1 MITIGITGIIGSG
14 KTTVSNLLKQ
24 RGLAVVD
31 LDGLAREAITLKEV
45 QEDIINSLGKEFVK
59 DGKVV
64 VEKLRD
70 LVFVEKEKLEKLES
84 IVHPK
89 ILEGMWKEIDGLKG
103 KKVKTVIIDGPLL
116 YEKGLYKSLNKTIVV
131 SAGMDKIKERL
142 KERGLSEED
151 MDRRISLQVP
161 LKEKEK
167 VADFVIFNNG
177 TKEDLEREAEGLWK
191 RIKEW
196 EVRAKCTLM
205 I

>member
-14 KTTVSNLLKQ
+14 KTTVSSLLKQ
-24 RGLAVVD
+24 KGLAIID

-45 QEDIINSLGKEFVK
+45 QKDITTGLGEEFVK
-59 DGKVV
+59 DGRVV

-70 LVFVEKEKLEKLES
+70 LVFVDKTKLEKLES
-84 IVHPK
+84 IVHPR
-89 ILEGMWKEIDGLKG
+89 ILEGMQKEIDALKG

-116 YEKGLYKSLNKTIVV
+116 YEKGLHKSLNKIIVV

-142 KERGLSEED
+142 KKRGLSEED
-151 MDRRISLQVP
+151 IERRIALQIP

-167 VADFVIFNNG
+167 VADFVMSNNG
-177 TKEDLEREAEGLWK
+177 TEDDLEKETEGLWR

-196 EVRAKCTLM
+196 EVRAKCTLTS
-205 I
+205 

>member
-14 KTTVSNLLKQ
+14 KTTVSSLLKKK
-24 RGLAVVD
+24 GITVID
-31 LDGLAREAITLKEV
+31 LDVLAREILSKKEV
-45 QEDIINSLGKEFVK
+45 LEDIINSLGEEFVNN
-59 DGKVV
+59 GKVV

-70 LVFVEKEKLEKLES
+70 LVFTDKKKLEKLEN
-84 IVHPK
+84 IVHPRM
-89 ILEGMWKEIDGLKG
+89 LREMWKEIDGLRDNKAE
-103 KKVKTVIIDGPLL
+103 TVIIDGPLL
-116 YEKGLYKSLNKTIVV
+116 FEKGLHKNLNKTVVV

-142 KERGLSEED
+142 KERGLEEED
-151 MDRRISLQVP
+151 MERRILLQIP
-161 LKEKEK
+161 LNEKEK

-177 TKEDLEREAEGLWK
+177 TKEDLERKTEDLWR